1 MRVSAKRK
9 AKRKENAFDAARR
22 ESSSAGV
29 SRDDPGARVGR
40 TLVTKLHEGSVP
52 PRLSSA
58 IHGPSYL
65 FLSRSQPSMGTA
77 NRSVPATP
85 PGGMRGP
92 NVASSSVNSRE
103 VMPLVRTT
111 TRLPSSLGSCETA
124 ASTSTTAMGSAAQ
137 HRAKNAWQRMLP
149 RRDPD

>member
-1 MRVSAKRK
+1 M
-9 AKRKENAFDAARR
+9 
-22 ESSSAGV
+22 
-29 SRDDPGARVGR
+29 
-40 TLVTKLHEGSVP
+40 TKLHEGSVP

-103 VMPLVRTT
+103 VMPFRVRTT
-111 TRLPSSLGSCETA
+111 TRLPWSPGSCENA